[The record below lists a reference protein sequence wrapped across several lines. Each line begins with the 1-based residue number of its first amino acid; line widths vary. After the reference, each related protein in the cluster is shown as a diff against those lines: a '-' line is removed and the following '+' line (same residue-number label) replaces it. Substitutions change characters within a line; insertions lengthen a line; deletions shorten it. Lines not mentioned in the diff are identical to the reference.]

1 MTHTDLIII
10 GGGPG
15 GYEIAA
21 EAARAGRKVILFE
34 KDQLGGT
41 CLNRG
46 CIPTK
51 CLLASASTIH
61 AIKGASAMGIDVP
74 GYTTDY
80 SLATARMH
88 QVMDQLRGGIEQ
100 LLSGVTVV
108 RAEASLTAHKVWP
121 SDSTQEHVAAPEAC
135 TIHDGPD
142 GEVTKLPCVVANGQE
157 YLANQIII
165 ATGSQPASLPIEGA
179 QLAITS
185 DEFLQLTT
193 LPPTVAIIGGGVIGM
208 EFACILAAYGVEVTV
223 IEYCKEILPPFDR
236 DVAKRLRTMLGR
248 QGMKII
254 VGAAVTR
261 LENEGAGT
269 KVWYTGKKGE
279 ESISAHT
286 VIMAVGRRPVTPDGC
301 DVAGIN
307 LTPRGFIEVDSRM
320 CTTAPGVYAV
330 GDVNGRCML
339 AHAASAQA
347 RVALGDDVDLSYIPS
362 AVFSLPECAMVGLT
376 EDQCK
381 AEGIEYRVGKS
392 MFAANGKAL
401 AMGEGEGFV
410 KVVYNAGTRQMLGV
424 HIIGPHAADIIA
436 EATAC
441 MSLGATVDEVA
452 TGIVHGHPT
461 LSECFAQA
469 CGACR

>member
-1 MTHTDLIII
+1 MIHTDLIII

-21 EAARAGRKVILFE
+21 EAARAGRKVTLFE
-34 KDQLGGT
+34 KAELGGT

-51 CLLASASTIH
+51 CLLASAAAIRT
-61 AIKGASAMGIDVP
+61 IKGAAALGIDVD
-74 GYTTDY
+74 GFTTDY
-80 SLATARMH
+80 SRAAGRMR
-88 QVMDQLRGGIEQ
+88 QVMDQLREGIEQ
-100 LLSGVTVV
+100 LLANVTVV
-108 RAEASLTAHKVWP
+108 HAEASLTATAQC
-121 SDSTQEHVAAPEAC
+121 DLREC
-135 TIHDGPD
+135 PD
-142 GEVTKLPCVVANGQE
+142 GKVTKCPCVVADGQE

-185 DEFLQLTT
+185 DEFLMLDT
-193 LPPTVAIIGGGVIGM
+193 LPQSVAIIGGGVIGM
-208 EFACILAAYGVEVTV
+208 EFACIMSAFGVDVTV
-223 IEYCKEILPPFDR
+223 IEYCKEILPPFDK
-236 DVAKRLRTMLGR
+236 DVAKRLRTTLMR

-261 LENEGAGT
+261 LEPDGKAT
-269 KVWYTGKKGE
+269 KVCYNGKKGE
-279 ESISAHT
+279 ETITAQT
-286 VIMAVGRRPVTPDGC
+286 VIMAVGRKPVTPDGC
-301 DVAGIN
+301 DVAGVN
-307 LTPRGFIEVDSRM
+307 VNQRGFIQVDDRM
-320 CTTAPGVYAV
+320 RTSAPGVYAV

-347 RVALGDDVDLSYIPS
+347 RVALGDDVDMSCIPS
-362 AVFSLPECAMVGLT
+362 AVFSLPECAMVGIT

-381 AEGIEYRVGKS
+381 AEGIECRVGKS

-410 KVVYNAGTRQMLGV
+410 KVVYSPATRLMLGV
-424 HIIGPHAADIIA
+424 HIIGPHAADLVA

-441 MSLGATVDEVA
+441 MVDGATVDEIA
-452 TGIVHGHPT
+452 AEIVHGHPT
-461 LSECFAQA
+461 LSEAFAQA
-469 CGACR
+469 CAACK

>member
-1 MTHTDLIII
+1 MTHADLIVI

-34 KDQLGGT
+34 KGDLGGT

-61 AIKGASAMGIDVP
+61 AIKGASAMGIDVA
-74 GYTTDY
+74 GFTTDY
-80 SLATARMH
+80 SRATERMR

-108 RAEASLTAHKVWP
+108 RAEAALTSHK
-121 SDSTQEHVAAPEAC
+121 AC
-135 TIHDGPD
+135 PIHDGSD
-142 GEVTKLPCVVANGQE
+142 GEVTNLPCVVANGQE
-157 YLANQIII
+157 YVANQIII
-165 ATGSQPASLPIEGA
+165 ATGSQPASLPIDGA
-179 QLAITS
+179 RLAITS
-185 DEFLQLTT
+185 DEFLQLNA
-193 LPPTVAIIGGGVIGM
+193 LPESVAIIGGGVIGM
-208 EFACILAAYGVEVTV
+208 EFACILSAFGVDVTV

-236 DVAKRLRTMLGR
+236 DVAKRLRTALGR
-248 QGMKII
+248 QGMKIV

-261 LENEGAGT
+261 LESEGAAT
-269 KVWYTGKKGE
+269 KVCYTGKKGE
-279 ESISAHT
+279 ESVTADT
-286 VIMAVGRRPVTPDGC
+286 VIMAVGRCPVTPEGC

-307 LTPRGFIEVDSRM
+307 LTPRGFIEVDDRM
-320 CTTAPGVYAV
+320 RTTAPGVYAV

-339 AHAASAQA
+339 AHAASAQG
-347 RVALGDDVDLSYIPS
+347 RVALGEDVDLSHIPG
-362 AVFSLPECAMVGLT
+362 AVFSLPECAMVGIT

-410 KVVYNAGTRQMLGV
+410 KVVYSAGTRRMLGV

-436 EATAC
+436 EAAAC
-441 MSLGATVDEVA
+441 MAEGATVDEVA
-452 TGIVHGHPT
+452 TEIVHGHPT
-461 LSECFAQA
+461 LSEAFAQA
-469 CGACR
+469 CAACK